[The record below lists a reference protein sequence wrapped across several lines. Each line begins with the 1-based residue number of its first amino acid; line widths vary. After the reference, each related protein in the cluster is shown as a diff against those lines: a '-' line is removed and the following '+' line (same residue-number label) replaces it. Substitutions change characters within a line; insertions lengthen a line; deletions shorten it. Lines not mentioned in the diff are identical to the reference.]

1 MMGKVLFFD
10 IDGTL
15 AIHGHIPESNKK
27 ALAALQEKG
36 YDTFICTGRAPY
48 YAENLFG
55 KLVSGIISCNGR
67 YISYKGKKLH
77 GVPFTQDEVEELKK
91 KLDDLGCG
99 GLFVSDTFSTPYHL
113 EGKVLS
119 DTKKEYGEER
129 IKDEEGTYY
138 TCDFF
143 YDTLEKRDTMIEA
156 FKGERV
162 INDHGG
168 MGSCDTSTLVFDK
181 GHAIKYIIDHFSLTK
196 EDAYAF
202 GDGYNDQA
210 MFREAGVR
218 IAMGNGVDVLKEKA
232 TYITDTVDNEGIYK
246 ALVHYKLL

>member
-1 MMGKVLFFD
+1 MMNKVLFFD

-67 YISYKGKKLH
+67 YISYKGEKLH
-77 GVPFTQDEVEELKK
+77 GVPFTSVEVEELKK

-143 YDTLEKRDTMIEA
+143 YDTLQK
-156 FKGERV
+156 
-162 INDHGG
+162 
-168 MGSCDTSTLVFDK
+168 
-181 GHAIKYIIDHFSLTK
+181 
-196 EDAYAF
+196 
-202 GDGYNDQA
+202 
-210 MFREAGVR
+210 
-218 IAMGNGVDVLKEKA
+218 
-232 TYITDTVDNEGIYK
+232 
-246 ALVHYKLL
+246 